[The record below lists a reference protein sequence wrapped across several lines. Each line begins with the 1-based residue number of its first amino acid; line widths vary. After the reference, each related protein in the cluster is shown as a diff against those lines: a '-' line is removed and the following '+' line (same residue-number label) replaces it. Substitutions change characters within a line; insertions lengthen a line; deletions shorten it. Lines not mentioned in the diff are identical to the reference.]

1 MNIYNEVS
9 ECIQQNKTAVLCV
22 ITQTEGS
29 TPRKAASKMLV
40 FPDGSISGTVGG
52 GSIEKQCIED
62 ALEIMGSDQPLHKSY
77 NLANDLEM
85 HCGGRM
91 HIYLEPLMPATQLII
106 FGAGHVGKALA
117 KMASMSGFRILAVD
131 NRDGI
136 FESWK
141 GLPAETL
148 CGPFEETLEKIDF
161 HKNAYIVSCTYKH
174 AFDTEVI
181 AMCLP
186 KDYKYI
192 GMIGSKRKIAIAAKT
207 FEEEYKFSPDQIAKI
222 DMPIGV
228 PINCETPED
237 IAVSILA
244 KLIDVKNT
252 ENK

>member
-1 MNIYNEVS
+1 MNFYS
-9 ECIQQNKTAVLCV
+9 EISNCIQNNKTAVLCV

-29 TPRKAASKMLV
+29 TPRKAGSKMLV
-40 FPDGSISGTVGG
+40 FPDGTISGTVGG

-62 ALEIMGSDQPLHKSY
+62 ALGMMNSDLPQHKSF

-91 HIYLEPLMPATQLII
+91 HVYFEPLVPAPQLII
-106 FGAGHVGKALA
+106 FGAGHVGKALS
-117 KMASMSGFRILAVD
+117 KMAAMSGFRILAVD
-131 NRDGI
+131 NREGI
-136 FESWK
+136 FDSWS
-141 GLPAETL
+141 GIPAEQL
-148 CGPFEETLEKIDF
+148 CAPFEEAMEKIDF

-192 GMIGSKRKIAIAAKT
+192 GMIGSKRKIEVAVKD
-207 FEEEYKFSPDQIAKI
+207 FKEKFSYSDEQISKI

-228 PINCETPED
+228 PIACETSED
-237 IAVSILA
+237 IAISILA

-252 ENK
+252 EN